1 MTTHLRQ
8 LANRLISRF
17 RRLRLDRDLD
27 AELSAHLALAQDDHL
42 RNGRPPDEAR
52 RHALIGLGGMEQAK
66 ESVREQRRLPFIET
80 LLQDLGFALRMLRKS
95 PGFAV
100 IAILTL
106 AIGIGANTALFS
118 VVNGVLL
125 NPLPYAQ
132 PDRLV
137 ALYTHAYQ
145 FDKASISYPNFLD
158 WSRENHSFSSLASFR
173 GETFTMTG
181 MGEPER
187 LRADMV
193 SATFFPLLGVNPIL
207 GRNFDEKEDQLGAAP
222 VALISEG
229 LWKRKFGSVPDIVG
243 KSIRLDGNLYTV
255 TGVIS
260 ANFHYQNNNYTSNAE
275 VYVPIGQWN
284 NPLFRDRRTG
294 MGMDAVGRL
303 KPGVTL
309 AQANSDMS
317 GVANHLAEVYPDIDN
332 GQGVTLVPLKQN
344 VVGDIQPFLLM
355 LLAAVGFVLLIAC
368 VNVANLLLARSTGR
382 TREFAMRTAL
392 GASHGR
398 VVRQLLTECV
408 LLALIGGALGTLLAA
423 WGTQAA
429 LKVLPEALPRSSEI
443 HLDARVLL
451 FTLGASVLAG
461 ILFGLLPAF
470 KSARTDIQGTLRE
483 GGRGLTGARHRA
495 QGVFVAMEMALA
507 VVLLVAAGLMIRS
520 LSKIWRVDPGFDP
533 INVVNFS
540 FATAQSLGGTPDA
553 LRQSYRQI
561 HDAIAA
567 VPGVE
572 SVSLSGGSIAME
584 TDSELPFW
592 LEGEPKPTSQADMKI
607 ALFFITQPDYLK
619 VMKIPLKRGRFLTD
633 SDTSRSPFITVID
646 ERFAKQ
652 YFGNQ
657 DPIGKHINF
666 AILNESAEI
675 VGIVGH
681 QDEWGLDSE
690 ASNPIQGQCY
700 FAFDQIPDSLISSFP
715 RGADGMVRTSYAQT
729 DIAASVSRAIHTVRS
744 DSVVYGVESMN
755 GIISDSLATKRFA
768 MALLGVFAILA
779 VVLSSIGIYG
789 VISYM
794 VGQRTHEIGIRM
806 ALGAERSTV
815 VTMVLRQAGQMILFG
830 VAAGLVAAALLG
842 RLMASMLFGV
852 SFYDALTFITVA
864 AILLA
869 VALAA
874 CWIPARRASRV
885 DPIIALRYE

>member
-1 MTTHLRQ
+1 MFERK
-8 LANRLISRF
+8 RK
-17 RRLRLDRDLD
+17 LDEFD
-27 AELSAHLALAQDDHL
+27 AEIEAHLQLEFERQREL
-42 RNGRPPDEAR
+42 GLSEEEAR
-52 RHALIGLGGMEQAK
+52 AAARRAFGNVMQTK
-66 ESVREQRRLPFIET
+66 ERFYESGRWLWWDHFW
-80 LLQDLGFALRMLRKS
+80 QDVQYGVRMLRKS

-125 NPLPYAQ
+125 NPLPYAE

-158 WSRENHSFSSLASFR
+158 WSRQNHSFSSLAAFR

-181 MGEPER
+181 IGEPER
-187 LRADMV
+187 LEANMV
-193 SATFFPLLGVNPIL
+193 SATFFPLLGVNPII
-207 GRNFDEKEDQLGAAP
+207 GRSFEEKEDQLGAAR

-229 LWKRKFGSVPDIVG
+229 LWKHKFGAAPDIVG
-243 KSIRLDGNLYTV
+243 KSIRLDSNLYTI
-255 TGVIS
+255 TGVIP
-260 ANFHYQNNNYTSNAE
+260 ATFHYQNDNYRSKAE
-275 VYVPIGQWN
+275 VYIPLGQWS

-309 AQANSDMS
+309 AQAKSDMS
-317 GVANHLAEVYPDIDN
+317 GVANHLAEVYPDIDK

-344 VVGDIQPFLLM
+344 LVGDIQPFLLM

-382 TREFAMRTAL
+382 TREFAIRNAL
-392 GASHGR
+392 GASNGR

-408 LLALIGGALGTLLAA
+408 LLALIGGTLGTLLAG
-423 WGTQAA
+423 WGTKAA
-429 LKVLPEALPRSSEI
+429 LKLLPEALPRSNEI

-461 ILFGLLPAF
+461 ILFGLVPAF
-470 KSARTDIQGTLRE
+470 KSARSDIQGTLRE
-483 GGRGLTGARHRA
+483 GGRGLTGARHRTQSA
-495 QGVFVAMEMALA
+495 FVAMEMALA

-520 LSKIWRVDPGFDP
+520 LTKIWRVDPGFDP
-533 INVVNFS
+533 NNVVYFS
-540 FATAQSLGGTPDA
+540 FGTAQALGATPDA
-553 LRQSYRQI
+553 IRQSYRQL

-572 SVSLSGGSIAME
+572 SVSLSGGSTPMQS
-584 TDSELPFW
+584 DSELPFW
-592 LEGEPKPTSQADMKI
+592 LEGEPKPTSQAEMKMS
-607 ALFFITQPDYLK
+607 LFFAIQPDYIK
-619 VMKIPLKRGRFLTD
+619 VMNIPLKRGRFLTR
-633 SDTSRSPFITVID
+633 SDAAGSPLVTVID
-646 ERFAKQ
+646 ERFAKL
-652 YFGNQ
+652 FFTDQ

-666 AILNESAEI
+666 GILDQSAEI

-681 QDEWGLDSE
+681 QNEWGLDSDSTN
-690 ASNPIQGQCY
+690 AIQAQCY
-700 FAFDQIPDSLISSFP
+700 FSIEQLPDSLLSAFD
-715 RGADGMVRTSYAQT
+715 RGASGMVRTSYAQT
-729 DIAASVSRAIHTVRS
+729 DVAASLSRGVQTVSS
-744 DSVVYGVESMN
+744 DSVVYDLESMY

-768 MALLGVFAILA
+768 MALLGVFAVLA
-779 VVLSSIGIYG
+779 IVLSSIGIYG
-789 VISYM
+789 VISYI

-815 VTMVLRQAGQMILFG
+815 VTMVLRQAGQMAVFG
-830 VAAGLVAAALLG
+830 VVAGLLAAALLG
-842 RLMASMLFGV
+842 RLMVSMLFGV
-852 SFYDALTFITVA
+852 SFYDALTFSTVA

-874 CWIPARRASRV
+874 CWIPAHRASRV
-885 DPIIALRYE
+885 DPMVALRYE

>member
-1 MTTHLRQ
+1 MFERK
-8 LANRLISRF
+8 RK
-17 RRLRLDRDLD
+17 LDEFG
-27 AELSAHLALAQDDHL
+27 AEIEAHLQLEVERQRELGLTEEEAQAA
-42 RNGRPPDEAR
+42 AR
-52 RHALIGLGGMEQAK
+52 RAFGNVMQTK
-66 ESVREQRRLPFIET
+66 ERFYESSRWLWWDHFWQDVRY
-80 LLQDLGFALRMLRKS
+80 AVRMLRKS

-125 NPLPYAQ
+125 NPLSYAQ

-137 ALYTHAYQ
+137 AVYTHAYE

-158 WSRENHSFSSLASFR
+158 WSRQNHSFSSLASFR
-173 GETFTMTG
+173 SENFTLTG

-187 LRADMV
+187 LDADMV

-229 LWKRKFGSVPDIVG
+229 LWKRKFGSAPDIVG
-243 KSIRLDGNLYTV
+243 KSIRLDTKLYTI
-255 TGVIS
+255 TGVIPS
-260 ANFHYQNNNYTSNAE
+260 TFHYENNNYDSNAE
-275 VYVPIGQWN
+275 VFVPIGQWS

-309 AQANSDMS
+309 AQANSDMT
-317 GVANHLAEVYPDIDN
+317 GVANHLAEVYPDIDK

-392 GASHGR
+392 GASNGR

-429 LKVLPEALPRSSEI
+429 LKALPEALPRASDI

-451 FTLGASVLAG
+451 FTLGASILAG
-461 ILFGLLPAF
+461 ILFGLVPAF

-483 GGRGLTGARHRA
+483 GGRGIAGTRHRA
-495 QGVFVAMEMALA
+495 QGIFVAAEMALA

-520 LSKIWRVDPGFDP
+520 LTKIWSVDPGFDP
-533 INVVNFS
+533 NNVANFS
-540 FATAQSLGGTPDA
+540 FSAAQSLGATPDA
-553 LRQSYRQI
+553 IRQSYRQI

-572 SVSLSGGSIAME
+572 SVSLSGGSTPME
-584 TDSELPFW
+584 TDSEVPFW
-592 LEGEPKPTSQADMKI
+592 LEGEPKPTSQADMKMT
-607 ALFFITQPDYLK
+607 LFFAIQPDYLK
-619 VMKIPLKRGRFLTD
+619 VMKIPLKRGRFLSE
-633 SDTSRSPFITVID
+633 SDVSRSPFVTVID

-652 YFGNQ
+652 FFGNQ
-657 DPIGKHINF
+657 DPIGKRINF
-666 AILNESAEI
+666 AILDRSAEI

-681 QDEWGLDSE
+681 EYEWGLDSE
-690 ASNPIQGQCY
+690 SSNAIQAQCY
-700 FAFDQIPDSLISSFP
+700 FSIEQMPDSLLSAFD
-715 RGADGMVRTSYAQT
+715 RGANGLVRTSYAQSNVT
-729 DIAASVSRAIHTVRS
+729 ATLSRAVQTVSS

-755 GIISDSLATKRFA
+755 GIISDSLATKRFT
-768 MALLGVFAILA
+768 MALLGAFALLA

-806 ALGAERSTV
+806 ALGAERSSV
-815 VTMVLRQAGQMILFG
+815 ISMVLRQAGQMALFG
-830 VAAGLVAAALLG
+830 VVIGLLAAALLG

-852 SFYDALTFITVA
+852 RFYDALTFLTVA
-864 AILLA
+864 AVLLA

-874 CWIPARRASRV
+874 CWIPARRAARV
-885 DPIIALRYE
+885 DPMVALRYE

>member
-1 MTTHLRQ
+1 MSKLQNLWRRSIGWFQRAKAERELGAEMAAHVS
-8 LANRLISRF
+8 LA
-17 RRLRLDRDLD
+17 
-27 AELSAHLALAQDDHL
+27 AEEHA
-42 RNGRPPDEAR
+42 RNGMSSEEAMR
-52 RHALIGLGGMEQAK
+52 QALIGLGGVEQTR
-66 ESVREQRRLPFIET
+66 ELVRDQRRLPFVET
-80 LLQDLGFALRMLRKS
+80 LLQDLGFAMRMLRKS
-95 PGFAV
+95 PGFALV
-100 IAILTL
+100 AVLTL

-125 NPLPYAQ
+125 NPLPYPQ

-145 FDKASISYPNFLD
+145 FDNASISYPNFLD
-158 WSRENHSFSSLASFR
+158 WSRQNHSFSSLASFR
-173 GETFTMTG
+173 GENFTLTG

-187 LRADMV
+187 LSANRV
-193 SATFFPLLGVNPIL
+193 SASFFPVLGVNPIL
-207 GRNFDEKEDQLGAAP
+207 GRNFDQKEDQLGAAP
-222 VALISEG
+222 VALITEG
-229 LWKRKFGSVPDIVG
+229 LWKRKFGSAPDIVG
-243 KSIRLDGNLYTV
+243 KSIRLDSNLYTV
-255 TGVIS
+255 IGVIP
-260 ANFHYQNNNYTSNAE
+260 ATFHYENNNYRPDAE
-275 VYVPIGQWN
+275 VFVPIGQWN

-317 GVANHLAEVYPDIDN
+317 GVANHLAEVYPDIDK
-332 GQGVTLVPLKQN
+332 GQGITLVPLKQN

-382 TREFAMRTAL
+382 TREFAIRTAL
-392 GASHGR
+392 GASNGR

-408 LLALIGGALGTLLAA
+408 LLALIGGALGTLLAV
-423 WGTQAA
+423 WGTKAA
-429 LKVLPEALPRSSEI
+429 LKLLPEALPRASDI

-461 ILFGLLPAF
+461 ILFGLVPAF
-470 KSARTDIQGTLRE
+470 KSTRTDIQGTLRE

-507 VVLLVAAGLMIRS
+507 VMLLVAAGLMIRS
-520 LSKIWRVDPGFDP
+520 LTKIWRVDPGFDP
-533 INVVNFS
+533 NNVTHFS
-540 FATAQSLGGTPDA
+540 FSTAQSLGDAPDA
-553 LRQSYRQI
+553 IRQSYRQI
-561 HDAIAA
+561 HDALAA
-567 VPGVE
+567 VPGIE
-572 SVSLSGGSIAME
+572 AVSLSGGSN
-584 TDSELPFW
+584 TLQSDSELPFW
-592 LEGEPKPTSQADMKI
+592 LEGEPKPTSQADMKV
-607 ALFFITQPDYLK
+607 ALFYLIQPDYLK
-619 VMKIPLKRGRFLTD
+619 TMKIPLKRGRFLTP
-633 SDTSRSPFITVID
+633 SDTARSPFVTVID

-652 YFGNQ
+652 FFGNQ

-666 AILNESAEI
+666 AIINQSAEV

-681 QDEWGLDSE
+681 QDEWALDSE
-690 ASNPIQGQCY
+690 ASNPIQAQCY
-700 FAFDQIPDSLISSFP
+700 FAMDQSPDSVVSFFA
-715 RGADGMVRTSYAQT
+715 RGADGVVRTSYAQT
-729 DIAASVSRAIHTVRS
+729 DVTAALSRAIHTVSS
-744 DSVVYGVESMN
+744 DSVVYGVETMN
-755 GIISDSLATKRFA
+755 GVISDSLATKRFA

-806 ALGAERSTV
+806 ALGAERGTV
-815 VTMVLRQAGQMILFG
+815 VQMVLRQAGQMVLFG
-830 VAAGLVAAALLG
+830 VVAGLLAAVLLG

-852 SFYDALTFITVA
+852 NFYDVPTFVGVA
-864 AILLA
+864 VILLA

>member
-1 MTTHLRQ
+1 MFGRKRKLHEFDDEIESHLQ
-8 LANRLISRF
+8 LEYERHR
-17 RRLRLDRDLD
+17 
-27 AELSAHLALAQDDHL
+27 ELGLSEEQAQAA
-42 RNGRPPDEAR
+42 AR
-52 RHALIGLGGMEQAK
+52 RAFGNVLRTK
-66 ESVREQRRLPFIET
+66 ERFYESDRWLWWDHFWQDVRY
-80 LLQDLGFALRMLRKS
+80 GARMLRKS

-137 ALYTHAYQ
+137 ALYTHAYE

-158 WSRENHSFSSLASFR
+158 WSRQNHSFASLASFR

-181 MGEPER
+181 TGEPER

-193 SATFFPLLGVNPIL
+193 SATFFPLLGVNPII
-207 GRNFDEKEDQLGAAP
+207 GRNFDAKEDQLGAAP

-229 LWKRKFGSVPDIVG
+229 LWKRKFNSAPDIVG
-243 KSIRLDGNLYTV
+243 KSIQLDGNFYTI
-255 TGVIS
+255 TGVIP
-260 ANFHYQNNNYTSNAE
+260 ATFHYENNNYHSNPE
-275 VYVPIGQWN
+275 VFVPIGQWS

-317 GVANHLAEVYPDIDN
+317 GVANHLAEVYPDIDK
-332 GQGVTLVPLKQN
+332 GQGITLVPLKQN
-344 VVGDIQPFLLM
+344 LIGDIQPFLLM

-392 GASHGR
+392 GASNGR

-408 LLALIGGALGTLLAA
+408 LLSLIGGALGTLLAA

-429 LKVLPEALPRSSEI
+429 LKVLPEALPRAHDI

-461 ILFGLLPAF
+461 ILFGLVPAF
-470 KSARTDIQGTLRE
+470 KSARTDIQKTLRE
-483 GGRGLTGARHRA
+483 GGRGLTGTHHRA
-495 QGVFVAMEMALA
+495 QGAFVAMEMALA

-520 LSKIWRVDPGFDP
+520 LTKIWRVDPGFDP
-533 INVVNFS
+533 NNVVNFS
-540 FATAQSLGGTPDA
+540 FNTAQPLGSNPDA
-553 LRQSYRQI
+553 IRQALRQI
-561 HDAIAA
+561 HDSIAA
-567 VPGVE
+567 IPGVD
-572 SVSLSGGSIAME
+572 SVSLSGGANLMQS
-584 TDSELPFW
+584 DSELPFW
-592 LEGEPKPTSQADMKI
+592 LEGEPKPASQADMKV
-607 ALFFITQPDYLK
+607 ALFFVTQPDYLK
-619 VMKIPLKRGRFLTD
+619 VMKIPLKRGRFLAD
-633 SDTSRSPFITVID
+633 SDTARSPFVTVID

-652 YFGNQ
+652 FFGNQ

-666 AILNESAEI
+666 AILNQSAEVI
-675 VGIVGH
+675 GIVGH
-681 QDEWGLDSE
+681 ADEWGLDSE
-690 ASNPIQGQCY
+690 ATNPIQAQCY
-700 FAFDQIPDSLISSFP
+700 FAMDQSPDSLLSFYA
-715 RGADGMVRTSYAQT
+715 RGADAMVRTSYAQT
-729 DIAASVSRAIHTVRS
+729 GITAALTRALQSVSS
-744 DSVVYGVESMN
+744 DSVVYNVESMN

-768 MALLGVFAILA
+768 MVLLGVFALFA

-789 VISYM
+789 VISYT

-806 ALGAERSTV
+806 ALGAKRSTV
-815 VTMVLRQAGQMILFG
+815 VAMVLRQAGQMAVFG
-830 VAAGLVAAALLG
+830 VLAGLLAAALLG
-842 RLMASMLFGV
+842 RLMATMLFGI
-852 SFYDALTFITVA
+852 SFYDALTFSTVA

-874 CWIPARRASRV
+874 CWIPAHRASRV
-885 DPIIALRYE
+885 DPNVALRYE